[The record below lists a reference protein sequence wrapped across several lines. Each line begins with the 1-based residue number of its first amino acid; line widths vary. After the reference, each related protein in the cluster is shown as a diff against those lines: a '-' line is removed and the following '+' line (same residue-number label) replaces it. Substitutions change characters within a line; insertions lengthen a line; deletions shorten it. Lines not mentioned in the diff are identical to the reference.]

1 LIIITITYAIVSNEL
16 EIQLLEEKSD
26 YNYSN
31 STKVINYNY
40 DYFYLGKTT
49 RYNMNDCLG

>member
-26 YNYSN
+26 YN
-31 STKVINYNY
+31 
-40 DYFYLGKTT
+40 
-49 RYNMNDCLG
+49 